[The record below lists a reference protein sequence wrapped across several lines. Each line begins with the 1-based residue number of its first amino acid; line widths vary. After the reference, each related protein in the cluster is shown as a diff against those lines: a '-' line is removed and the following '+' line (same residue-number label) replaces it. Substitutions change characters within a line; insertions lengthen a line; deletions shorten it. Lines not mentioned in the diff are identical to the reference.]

1 MTMIQSEYHD
11 HVVVVKLN
19 RGITNALTLELINEL
34 SESMNEISG
43 DPHIHGLVLTST
55 NEKFFCIGYDVKE
68 LYNVS
73 KKDFTAF
80 YTAFNRLCLDLY
92 TMPKP
97 TVAAVTGH
105 AIAGGCALTLC
116 CDYRFIADGKKLMG
130 FNVVKLGIPVPYL
143 VNCILLNMVGA
154 RTTRDIA
161 DSGEFY
167 LPEQLLT
174 MGMVD
179 SVFPVQEVIPQAIEK
194 AQILGALPRKA
205 YTIIK
210 RNRVEPVEQH
220 ILQHLKEKEQLF
232 IECWFSAEARTLI
245 KEAMEKF

>member
-1 MTMIQSEYHD
+1 MIQTEFQD
-11 HVVVVKLN
+11 NVAVVRLN
-19 RGITNALTLELINEL
+19 RGTTNALTLPLITAL
-34 SESMNEISG
+34 SETLHSLIG
-43 DPHIHGLVLTST
+43 DPYIEGLVLTSS

-68 LYNVS
+68 LYNLS

-80 YTAFNRLCLDLY
+80 YTAFNRFCLDLY
-92 TMPKP
+92 TAPKP
-97 TVAAVTGH
+97 IIAAVTGH

-116 CDYRFIADGKKLMG
+116 CDYRFIAEGKKLMG

-154 RTTRDIA
+154 QTTRDIV

-167 LPEQLLT
+167 LPEQLLS

-179 SVFPVQEVIPQAIEK
+179 CVVPLDEVISKAIEK
-194 AQILGALPRKA
+194 AQLLGALPHKA
-205 YTIIK
+205 YAVIK
-210 RNRVEPVEQH
+210 GNRVEPVEKQ
-220 ILQHLKEKEQLF
+220 ILQHLKEKEQFF
-232 IECWFSAEARTLI
+232 IECWFSDEARKLI

>member
-1 MTMIQSEYHD
+1 MIQTEFQD
-11 HVVVVKLN
+11 RVAVVKLN
-19 RGITNALTLELINEL
+19 RGTTNALTLPLITEL
-34 SESMNEISG
+34 SETLHSLIC
-43 DPHIHGLVLTST
+43 DPCIEGLVLTSS

-80 YTAFNRLCLDLY
+80 YTAFNRFCLDLY
-92 TMPKP
+92 TAPKP

-116 CDYRFIADGKKLMG
+116 CDYRFIAEGKKLMG

-143 VNCILLNMVGA
+143 VNCILLHMVGA
-154 RTTRDIA
+154 KTTRDIV

-167 LPEQLLT
+167 LPEQLLS

-179 SVFPVQEVIPQAIEK
+179 CVVPVEEVIPKAIEK
-194 AQILGALPRKA
+194 AHELGALPHKA
-205 YTIIK
+205 YTVIK
-210 RNRVEPVEQH
+210 GNRVEPVEKQ
-220 ILQHLKEKEQLF
+220 ILQHLKEKEQFF
-232 IECWFSAEARTLI
+232 IECWFSDEARTLI